1 MQGLENCK
9 KIGILGGTFNPIHI
23 GHLLM
28 AETAVEMLD
37 LDKVMVMPSGISY
50 LKANTNVL
58 PGQLR
63 LDMVQLSIQNNPHLI
78 SSDMEIKREGNTYT
92 YETLEILKKQY
103 PQATFY
109 FIVGADCLFSI
120 EHWVEPQK
128 IFDNCILVATGRNN
142 ASHVSMLAAKKNL
155 EEKFGA
161 HIILMDYPQI
171 EISSTAVREN
181 VRCGK
186 SIRYMVTEEVRQ
198 YIYENQLYR

>member
-1 MQGLENCK
+1 MQGLDSCK

-37 LDKVMVMPSGISY
+37 LDKVIVMPSGISY

-58 PGQLR
+58 PGLLR
-63 LDMVQLSIQNNPHLI
+63 LDMVQMSIQNNPHLI
-78 SSDMEIKREGNTYT
+78 ASDMEIKREGNTYT

-103 PQATFY
+103 PQASFY

-120 EHWVEPQK
+120 ERWVEPQK
-128 IFDNCILVATGRNN
+128 IFDNCILVAAGRNN
-142 ASHVSMLAAKKNL
+142 ASDVSMLAAKKNL
-155 EEKFGA
+155 EEKFCA
-161 HIILMDYPQI
+161 HIILMDFPQI

-198 YIYENQLYR
+198 YIYENQLYK